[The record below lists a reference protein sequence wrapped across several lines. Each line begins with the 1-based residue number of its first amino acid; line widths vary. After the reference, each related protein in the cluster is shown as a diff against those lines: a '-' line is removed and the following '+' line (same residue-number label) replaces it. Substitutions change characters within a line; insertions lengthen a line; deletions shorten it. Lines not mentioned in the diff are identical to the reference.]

1 MNNFNLEYSLYE
13 GFENNDASSSTSTTG
28 GSSGSDTAGTTD
40 SAGTTDPP
48 ATTDSADT
56 TDPPAT
62 TDSAGTTDSADT
74 TDPPATTDSADTTDS
89 TATTDPGPTT
99 ESDTT
104 TTDDKDEGVS
114 ETLNIILKYESLY
127 VIFWIVAIYFILYSL
142 LAFFFK
148 PDSLGYVYNVIILVS
163 ILVIVLVYKFFDSNS
178 DTKNDLHANVDQFL
192 SFFDDKYNALYTT
205 IGLILVYVTTWMLKI
220 PTDID
225 NKPTVISG
233 LETLL
238 WILLV
243 LILFVVGFKEYM
255 DVSLT
260 KELKTFLKI
269 EETDSDEEEKT
280 EDVDEETAALI
291 AASTSSDPAPLDPNA
306 DDPVATG
313 VSTTNPDPTN
323 TVDITQTEL
332 DLKEVFNIGGN
343 HYTYS
348 DAEAICK
355 AYDAELAD
363 YEQIEGAYGRGAE
376 WCNYGWSKGQM
387 ALFPT
392 QKSTWDKLQ
401 DNDNTKHN
409 CGRPGIN
416 GGYMANPALRFG
428 VNCYG
433 VKPNKRDIDYGPV
446 TFGDVKSAEDKAMD
460 AKVAFW
466 KSQKDKL
473 KLNHYDATRW
483 SRY

>member
-1 MNNFNLEYSLYE
+1 M
-13 GFENNDASSSTSTTG
+13 
-28 GSSGSDTAGTTD
+28 
-40 SAGTTDPP
+40 
-48 ATTDSADT
+48 
-56 TDPPAT
+56 
-62 TDSAGTTDSADT
+62 
-74 TDPPATTDSADTTDS
+74 
-89 TATTDPGPTT
+89 
-99 ESDTT
+99 
-104 TTDDKDEGVS
+104 
-114 ETLNIILKYESLY
+114 
-127 VIFWIVAIYFILYSL
+127 
-142 LAFFFK
+142 
-148 PDSLGYVYNVIILVS
+148 S
-163 ILVIVLVYKFFDSNS
+163 ILVIVLTYKFFDSNT
-178 DTKNDLHANVDQFL
+178 DTKNDLHANVNQFL

-269 EETDSDEEEKT
+269 ETVEKDTDETDDTVADEAAADIVT
-280 EDVDEETAALI
+280 DEPT
-291 AASTSSDPAPLDPNA
+291 PLDPA
-306 DDPVATG
+306 LDDPLTTG
-313 VSTTNPDPTN
+313 VTTTNPDPTN
-323 TVDITQTEL
+323 TVDVEQTDI

-343 HYTYS
+343 HYTYN
-348 DAEAICK
+348 DADAICK
-355 AYDAELAD
+355 AYGAELAD

-376 WCNYGWSKGQM
+376 WCNYGWSKDQM
-387 ALFPT
+387 TLFPT

-401 DNDNTKHN
+401 DNEKTKNN

-416 GGYMANPALRFG
+416 GGYMSNPALRFG

-446 TFGDVKSAEDKAMD
+446 THTDVKSAEDKAMD
-460 AKVAFW
+460 ARVAFW